1 MKDST
6 IRLLIQGALAVTAL
20 IGLIVL
26 GAFEPDAPVLRVLE
40 LILIAAVAFFL
51 GHQGGKTNGTVHRN
65 GG

>member
-20 IGLIVL
+20 IGLIIVPV
-26 GAFEPDAPVLRVLE
+26 FNPDASVLRVLE

-51 GHQGGKTNGTVHRN
+51 GHQGGKTNGAVHRN
-65 GG
+65 GE